1 MISVLYVDDEQGFLE
16 IAQLFLEQSGD
27 FSVKTVTSAQEALD
41 SPAIRSCDAIVSDYH
56 MQGMDGITFLKAVR
70 ERFGDIPFVLFTGRG
85 REEVVIEAINN
96 GADFYLQKGGDP
108 EAQFAE
114 LAHKIRQAVRTRQAE
129 RSLHDSE
136 RRLSDIIDF
145 LPDATFAID
154 QSGHVIA
161 WNRAIEE
168 MTGIPARDMLG
179 KGNIEYAVPFYG
191 SRRRILIDMVIE
203 PDKKN
208 EAFYPHIYR
217 IGNSITAETD
227 LPNPKGHRIS
237 ALGKATLLYNQA
249 GEITGAIESIRD
261 ITELKKNEMEL
272 RAAYQQVTATE
283 EELRLQYDDL
293 LKANEQLTAA
303 KQELRRQFD
312 LLAESEQM
320 LRVNEER
327 LVMAQSIGHAGS
339 WEYHIPANRIWGSA
353 NALRI
358 FGYPAVAGDFP
369 IADIEAC
376 IPERERVHQVLVDLL
391 TTGQEYDLEF
401 EINPADGSAP
411 KVIHSIARLEKDTG
425 GHPVRVIGVI
435 QDITERR
442 KADDALRRANR
453 QLSLLTG
460 ITRHDLHNKITVIL
474 GYLKIAKKKCTDPG
488 QAGYLE
494 KIESTITAIR
504 SQIEFTRIYQDLGT
518 RDPQWID
525 LETVMPR
532 SQVPATISLTAD
544 TGGVTVFA
552 DPMFEKVFTNLL
564 DNSIRHGKQVTG
576 ISVSSRRD
584 GDALVVVWEDNG
596 VGVAGDEKEQIF
608 ERGFGKHT
616 GLGLFLVREIL
627 ALSGITIRETGEPG
641 RGARFEIRVPDGEYR
656 IAAKTQWHLIH
667 ENFPS

>member
-1 MISVLYVDDEQGFLE
+1 M
-16 IAQLFLEQSGD
+16 
-27 FSVKTVTSAQEALD
+27 
-41 SPAIRSCDAIVSDYH
+41 
-56 MQGMDGITFLKAVR
+56 
-70 ERFGDIPFVLFTGRG
+70 
-85 REEVVIEAINN
+85 IEAINN

-411 KVIHSIARLEKDTG
+411 KVIHSIALLKRIPGAIRSGLSVSSRISPNAGKQTMPSG
-425 GHPVRVIGVI
+425 GR
-435 QDITERR
+435 T
-442 KADDALRRANR
+442 AS
-453 QLSLLTG
+453 QLFTG

-504 SQIEFTRIYQDLGT
+504 SQIEFTRIYRIWVPG
-518 RDPQWID
+518 DPQWID

-532 SQVPATISLTAD
+532 SQVPETISLTAD

-596 VGVAGDEKEQIF
+596 VGVSGDEKEQIF
-608 ERGFGKHT
+608 ERGFGKT
-616 GLGLFLVREIL
+616 YRLGLFLVREIL
-627 ALSGITIRETGEPG
+627 ALSGITIRGPG
-641 RGARFEIRVPDGEYR
+641 RAGQGGPVQIQRCPTAHNKSLQNTMASDTRKFS
-656 IAAKTQWHLIH
+656 L
-667 ENFPS
+667 